1 MKNHP
6 LQGKLAA
13 AVGAA
18 LLVAAALFFISPLG
32 AAADGKPL
40 APPSSQVA
48 AEMMT
53 RAQTSSLTKLSPPD
67 QGIDNETCLA
77 CHATLGLTTELPS
90 GELLYLSLDRATYND
105 SVHGK
110 VGYACV
116 QCHTDITGFPH
127 PEVTAQTRRE
137 FTLEKYTACAA
148 CHQDKYQATLDS
160 VHQKALAAGN
170 TNAAVCTDC
179 HGAHDV
185 QPPDQPR
192 TRIPRTCER
201 CHSQIYDLYKESVHG
216 AALIGEGNP
225 DVPTCI
231 DCHGVHAVEGPSNS
245 PFRLFSPQICAQ
257 CHADREMMAKYGIS
271 TDVFDTYLSDFHGT
285 TVVIFEAIAP
295 DQETNKPVCIDCH
308 GVHDIL
314 PPDNPNST
322 VMQANLLTTC
332 QKCHPDATTN
342 FPTAWLSH
350 YEPSPQHFALV
361 YYVRLFYRIL
371 IPGLIGGMLFFVVVD
386 GVRRLRNRQS
396 RRKERGDA

>member
-18 LLVAAALFFISPLG
+18 LLVAAALFFISPPG
-32 AAADGKPL
+32 AAADGKPV

-53 RAQTSSLTKLSPPD
+53 RVQASSLPKLSPPA
-67 QGIDNETCLA
+67 QNIDNESCLA
-77 CHATLGLTTELPS
+77 CHATPGLTTELPS
-90 GELLYLSLDRATYND
+90 GELLYLTIDRATYND

-110 VGYACV
+110 LGYACV

-127 PEVTAQTRRE
+127 PEVTAQNRRE
-137 FTLEKYTACAA
+137 FTLQKYTACAA

-160 VHQKALAAGN
+160 VHQKALAAGD

-185 QPPDQPR
+185 QPPDEPR
-192 TRIPRTCER
+192 TRIPQTCER
-201 CHSQIYDLYKESVHG
+201 CHSQIYDLYKDSVHG
-216 AALIGEGNP
+216 AALMGEGNP

-231 DCHGVHAVEGPSNS
+231 DCHGVHDVEGPSNS
-245 PFRLFSPQICAQ
+245 PFRLFSPQICAR
-257 CHADREMMAKYGIS
+257 CHADKEKMAKYGIS

-295 DQETNKPVCIDCH
+295 DQETNKPVCVDCH

-350 YEPSPQHFALV
+350 YVPSPQHFALV
-361 YYVRLFYRIL
+361 YYVRLFYQIL

-386 GVRRLRNRQS
+386 GVRRLRNRQN
-396 RRKERGDA
+396 RRKERGDE